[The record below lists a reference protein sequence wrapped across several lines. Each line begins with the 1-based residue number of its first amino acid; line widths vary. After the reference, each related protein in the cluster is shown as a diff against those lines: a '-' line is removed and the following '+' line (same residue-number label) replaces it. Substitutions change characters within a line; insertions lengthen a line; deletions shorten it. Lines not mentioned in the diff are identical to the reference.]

1 MKCKLSIKFKGRWN
15 SSMAKLSAAS
25 RSNSSNRSELSEI
38 RNNGG
43 IPCVIYGYETENTS
57 VSVKENEF
65 VKVIREVGRN
75 GVIDLE
81 TGESKVKVMVSDY
94 QFDALKNQIT
104 HIDFLAIN
112 MDEEQ
117 TVEVSITLVGE
128 AIGTNEGGVV
138 EQPSYTVTVTAKPAD
153 IPETIE
159 VDVTDL
165 NVGDTFSVADIRSKG
180 NFVIEDEDDV
190 AIVTCVIPTVEEEPE
205 EGEEV
210 DEADVPV
217 IGEEESDD
225 DSEDENN

>member
-1 MKCKLSIKFKGRWN
+1 
-15 SSMAKLSAAS
+15 MAKLSAAS
-25 RSNSSNRSELSEI
+25 RSDASNRSELSEI

-43 IPCVIYGYETENTS
+43 IPCVIYGYETENTN

-81 TGESKVKVMVSDY
+81 TEESSVKVMVSEY

-117 TVEVSITLVGE
+117 TVDVSITLVGE
-128 AIGTNEGGVV
+128 AIGASEGGVV

-165 NVGDTFSVADIRSKG
+165 NVGDTFYVSDIRSKG

-210 DEADVPV
+210 DETDVPV
-217 IGEEESDD
+217 IGEEDEE
-225 DSEDENN
+225 DSEDTDN

>member
-1 MKCKLSIKFKGRWN
+1 
-15 SSMAKLSAAS
+15 MAKLDAAI
-25 RSNSSNRSELSEI
+25 RSEKSKRSELSEI

-43 IPCVIYGYETENTS
+43 IPCVIYGYQTENTS

-81 TGESKVKVMVSDY
+81 TGEGAVKVMVSDY
-94 QFDALKNQIT
+94 QFDAMKNQIT

-112 MDEEQ
+112 MNEEQ
-117 TVEVSITLVGE
+117 TVDVSITLVGD
-128 AIGTNEGGVV
+128 APGANDGGVV
-138 EQPSYTVTVTAKPAD
+138 EQPSFTVTVTAKPAD

-159 VDVTDL
+159 VDISEL
-165 NVGDTFSVADIRSKG
+165 NIGDTYYVSDIRSKG

-190 AIVTCVIPTVEEEPE
+190 ALVTCHVPAVEEEPE

-217 IGEEESDD
+217 IGEEDEETEK
-225 DSEDENN
+225 ED

>member
-1 MKCKLSIKFKGRWN
+1 
-15 SSMAKLSAAS
+15 MAKLDAAT
-25 RSNSSNRSELSEI
+25 RSHKSNRSELSEI

-43 IPCVIYGYETENTS
+43 IPCVIYGYQTENTS

-75 GVIDLE
+75 GVIDLQ
-81 TGESKVKVMVSDY
+81 TGEDAVKVMVSDY
-94 QFDALKNQIT
+94 QFDAMKNQIT

-112 MDEEQ
+112 MNQEQ
-117 TVEVSITLVGE
+117 TVDVSITLVGE
-128 AIGTNEGGVV
+128 APGAGEGGVI
-138 EQPSYTVTVTAKPAD
+138 EQPTFTVSVTAKPAD

-159 VDVTDL
+159 VDISEM
-165 NVGDTFSVADIRSKG
+165 NIGDTYYVSDIRSKG

-190 AIVTCVIPTVEEEPE
+190 ALVTCHVPAVEEEPE

-217 IGEEESDD
+217 IGEEDEES
-225 DSEDENN
+225 SEEGTEKED